1 MHPVNIESVIP
12 GMKIGVPIRDANE
25 NILLNRN
32 IIITERYINKL
43 KSLGYQSII
52 VLDDEDTADLIAEDN
67 ISEHTRSVIR
77 AKLKNSFELSEKMI
91 KEFKDESMKEVFKNI
106 RSDKFK
112 KNFSKI
118 KIYENLQEVIEQL
131 IEQVLSN
138 DVLNGLNSLKTYD
151 NYTYNHSIDVVI
163 TSVMLGKKLGF
174 SGSMLDELAMGCLM
188 HDIGKIFIDKKILNK
203 QDKLTPEEFEKIKEH
218 PTFGYEIMSGR
229 RILASHVTYQHH
241 ERQDG
246 KGYPR
251 GLKGNNKINRET
263 GVGLMSLFGEIS
275 AIADVHDAMISDR
288 VYRKGFPPDI
298 VIKFLINNAGIHL
311 NRELLEKFLKFTPM
325 YPVGYKIQ
333 ILNGGYEDYFGVVA
347 KINNKD
353 LNRPII
359 RILYDYNRKKIKPKE
374 IDLSK
379 EKDIE
384 IKCIKD

>member
-1 MHPVNIESVIP
+1 MYPVNIESVTP
-12 GMKIGVPIRDANE
+12 GMKLGVPIRDANE

-32 IIITERYINKL
+32 IVITDRYINRL
-43 KSLGYQSII
+43 KNLGYQSVI

-67 ISEHTRSVIR
+67 ISEHTRSVVR

-91 KEFKDESMKEVFKNI
+91 KEFKDESIKEIFKNI

-112 KNFSKI
+112 KNFNKI
-118 KIYENLQEVIEQL
+118 KIYENLQGVIGQL

-174 SGSMLDELAMGCLM
+174 SVSMLDELALGCIM
-188 HDIGKIFIDKKILNK
+188 HDIGKIFIDRKILNK
-203 QDKLTPEEFEKIKEH
+203 QNKLTPEEFEKIKEH
-218 PTFGYEIMSGR
+218 PTLGHEIMAER

-251 GLKGNNKINRET
+251 GLIGNNRVKREPEI
-263 GVGLMSLFGEIS
+263 GIMSIFGEIS

-288 VYRKGFPPDI
+288 VYRRGFPPDI
-298 VIKFLINNAGIHL
+298 VIKFLINSAGVHL
-311 NRELLEKFLKFTPM
+311 NRELLNKFLKFTPM

-333 ILNGGYEDYFGVVA
+333 ILNGGYKDYFGVVA
-347 KINNKD
+347 KINSEN

-359 RILYDYNRKKIKPKE
+359 RILYDHDKEKIEPKE